1 MQPAAPSSRAATGNK
16 PSCGVNGC
24 QCLSRVSNLRW
35 GYTAM
40 IDSVPHASARVKRR
54 LADSYCTPPQG
65 SRGCSSHRVP
75 VCGRVAQS
83 GKCLHFLRSDG
94 KFFTLLTAA
103 RLCLGR
109 GGKYLRC
116 VSQIPGEKFC
126 DWYKCD
132 KMPPPLPSD
141 RLRKTCVSSVT
152 RAEHGKADVD
162 LSRQTN
168 TLRQIRRSK
177 GGNVHL

>member
-75 VCGRVAQS
+75 CAAESPKVGNVSTVC
-83 GKCLHFLRSDG
+83 DWTG
-94 KFFTLLTAA
+94 KFFRLFTAT
-103 RLCLGR
+103 RLCLVH

-116 VSQIPGEKFC
+116 VSQIPGEV
-126 DWYKCD
+126 
-132 KMPPPLPSD
+132 L
-141 RLRKTCVSSVT
+141 
-152 RAEHGKADVD
+152 
-162 LSRQTN
+162 
-168 TLRQIRRSK
+168 
-177 GGNVHL
+177 